1 MDYSSTK
8 TTEKES
14 KIELLQSDNRGSLC
28 SGSVVSSS
36 AYIRSELPTVC
47 GQSNCRGEVHE
58 ERQQSQQ
65 ASYRR
70 CQVSSRSSSS
80 SIKGIH
86 IWKTKRVPRPAKR
99 VGSVRCLVIAVV
111 AISGKFS
118 RKVCL
123 GLDIE
128 LRARKVLRSSEGQ
141 TC

>member
-58 ERQQSQQ
+58 ERQQSQLPK
-65 ASYRR
+65 
-70 CQVSSRSSSS
+70 VSSVVAVVVVDKGNTYLENKTCSKTCKEGRKCALFGNSSSS
-80 SIKGIH
+80 NLGEVFEES
-86 IWKTKRVPRPAKR
+86 VPRIGYRITREESVAK
-99 VGSVRCLVIAVV
+99 
-111 AISGKFS
+111 F
-118 RKVCL
+118 
-123 GLDIE
+123 
-128 LRARKVLRSSEGQ
+128 
-141 TC
+141 

>member
-1 MDYSSTK
+1 MRILEVNFQQFVAKATVVERYTK
-8 TTEKES
+8 NVNK
-14 KIELLQSDNRGSLC
+14 
-28 SGSVVSSS
+28 
-36 AYIRSELPTVC
+36 
-47 GQSNCRGEVHE
+47 
-58 ERQQSQQ
+58 

-80 SIKGIH
+80 IKAIH

-128 LRARKVLRSSEGQ
+128 LRARKVLHKVLKVKPVE
-141 TC
+141 

>member
-36 AYIRSELPTVC
+36 AYIEVNFQQFVAKATV
-47 GQSNCRGEVHE
+47 V
-58 ERQQSQQ
+58 ERYTKNVNK

-70 CQVSSRSSSS
+70 CQVSSRS

-86 IWKTKRVPRPAKR
+86 IWKTKRVPRPEKR
-99 VGSVRCLVIAVV
+99 VGSVRCLVIAVA

-128 LRARKVLRSSEGQ
+128 LRARKVLHKVLKVKPVE
-141 TC
+141 